1 MNPSGKT
8 ARAKRTPGFASWIPH
23 LRVLLLVRWS
33 RSTLT
38 AVGCLALLL
47 SFVGTGCQT
56 RPVPPVRCEYRQT
69 HMGMPFRLVL
79 YAADQASG
87 DVAAAA
93 AFQRISDLNRSLSD
107 YEADSEL
114 SRLSKTSG
122 TGAVVPLSADLARV
136 LERAQEVSRMSDGAF
151 DITVGPL
158 VDVWKRARRQRV
170 LPEESK
176 VVAARAATGWRHVVL
191 GRDATGRRTARL
203 MVPGMRLDLGGI
215 AKGYALD
222 EATRVLKARGV
233 RCSLVSGGGDL
244 FAAGSPPGQSGWKIE
259 IGELDVTNAPPGR
272 VVWLKDRALVTSGDR
287 FQRVELGGV
296 RYSHLVDPR
305 TGWAL
310 THPSQVTL
318 IGAEAMTTDA
328 LSKVLSVL
336 GPDPGFDRLRRY
348 PVEAFLMH
356 APRGPVEVRETPG
369 WHRYERH

>member
-1 MNPSGKT
+1 
-8 ARAKRTPGFASWIPH
+8 
-23 LRVLLLVRWS
+23 
-33 RSTLT
+33 
-38 AVGCLALLL
+38 
-47 SFVGTGCQT
+47 
-56 RPVPPVRCEYRQT
+56 
-69 HMGMPFRLVL
+69 
-79 YAADQASG
+79 
-87 DVAAAA
+87 
-93 AFQRISDLNRSLSD
+93 
-107 YEADSEL
+107 
-114 SRLSKTSG
+114 
-122 TGAVVPLSADLARV
+122 
-136 LERAQEVSRMSDGAF
+136 MSDGAF

-176 VVAARAATGWRHVVL
+176 VTAARAASGWQHVVL
-191 GRDATGRRTARL
+191 GKDATGRRTARL
-203 MVPGMRLDLGGI
+203 VVPGMRLDLGGI

-287 FQRVELGGV
+287 FQRVELGGI
-296 RYSHLVDPR
+296 RYSHLLDPR

-336 GPDPGFDRLRRY
+336 GPDPGFERLRRY

-369 WHRYERH
+369 WRRYERH

>member
-1 MNPSGKT
+1 MRMHCFPLRLAGL
-8 ARAKRTPGFASWIPH
+8 GFAEI
-23 LRVLLLVRWS
+23 LALCLTLLS
-33 RSTLT
+33 
-38 AVGCLALLL
+38 VGCH
-47 SFVGTGCQT
+47 T
-56 RPVPPVRCEYRQT
+56 RPVGSVRCEYRQT
-69 HMGMPFRLVL
+69 HMGMPFRIVL
-79 YAADQASG
+79 HASDQASG
-87 DVAAAA
+87 DAAAAA
-93 AFQRISDLNRSLSD
+93 AFQRISDLNRILSD

-114 SRLSKTSG
+114 SRLSRTSG
-122 TGAVVPLSADLARV
+122 SGLVVPLGSDLARV
-136 LERAQEVSRMSDGAF
+136 LERAEEVSRMSDGAF

-170 LPEESK
+170 LPEASK
-176 VVAARAATGWRHVVL
+176 LEAARAATGWRHVVL
-191 GRDATGRRTARL
+191 GRAPDGRRTACL
-203 MVPGMRLDLGGI
+203 TVPGMRLDLGGI

-222 EATRVLKARGV
+222 EATRVLRSRGI

-244 FAAGSPPGQSGWKIE
+244 FAAGAPPGQPGWKVE
-259 IGELDVTNAPPGR
+259 IGELDVPNAPPGR

-296 RYSHLVDPR
+296 RYSHLLDPR

-318 IGAEAMTTDA
+318 IGKEAMTTDA

-336 GPDPGFDRLRRY
+336 GPDDGLARIRRH

-369 WHRYERH
+369 WRRYERR